1 MSNALQIAATGMQAQ
16 QANLET
22 IANNLSNVNTAG
34 FKRSSV
40 SFVDLMVRSAAGLAG
55 LDSEAFD
62 LSTTMPPRISVG
74 VGITSTLR
82 HFESGELKKTDS
94 PFDLAIRG
102 DGFLEVSR
110 ADGGSVFW
118 RAGTLK
124 VNSEG
129 QLATQSGLIIK
140 PGIAIPDNAQAVN
153 ISADGRVRVTV
164 PGQSAPTEVGQLQMA
179 RFASAAE
186 LEALGDNLY
195 LPTAGSGQAVLGR
208 PGEDGLGTLAQGYSE
223 ASNVKMVDEMVNLMQ
238 AQRAYQASLK
248 VMQAFDEMSAL
259 TNNLRK

>member
-22 IANNLSNVNTAG
+22 IANNLSNVNTPG
-34 FKRSSV
+34 FKRSRV
-40 SFVDLMVRSAAGLAG
+40 SFVDLMLQAAAGTAG
-55 LDSEAFD
+55 LDSDVFD
-62 LSTTMPPRISVG
+62 PATTLLSRIGGG
-74 VGITSTLR
+74 VGITGMLR

-110 ADGGSVFW
+110 ADGSSAFW

-129 QLATQSGLIIK
+129 QLTTQSGLVIK
-140 PGIAIPDNAQAVN
+140 PGIAIPDNAQAINVG
-153 ISADGRVRVTV
+153 ADGRVQVTV
-164 PGQSAPTEVGQLQMA
+164 PGQSAPIEVGQLQMA

-195 LPTAGSGQAVLGR
+195 LPTSGSGEAVLGR
-208 PGEDGLGTLAQGYSE
+208 PGEDGLGSFAQGYIE
-223 ASNVKMVDEMVNLMQ
+223 ASNVKLVDEMVNLMQ

-248 VMQAFDEMSAL
+248 VLQAEDERSAL

>member
-16 QANLET
+16 QANLEN
-22 IANNLSNVNTAG
+22 IANNLSNVNTPG

-40 SFVDLMVRSAAGLAG
+40 GFVDLMMRIAGVPAG
-55 LDSEAFD
+55 FDADALD
-62 LSTTMPPRISVG
+62 LSASMPSRIGAG
-74 VGITSTLR
+74 VGITSMLR
-82 HFESGELKKTDS
+82 HFESGELRKTDS

-110 ADGGSVFW
+110 ADGSSAFW
-118 RAGTLK
+118 RAGTFK

-129 QLATQSGLIIK
+129 QLTTQSGLVIK

-153 ISADGRVRVTV
+153 IGADGRVRVTV
-164 PGQSAPTEVGQLQMA
+164 PGQSAPIEVGQLQMA

-186 LEALGDNLY
+186 LEAVGDNIY
-195 LPTAGSGQAVLGR
+195 LPTSGSGEAVPGR
-208 PGEDGLGTLAQGYSE
+208 PGEDGLGTLAQGHIE
-223 ASNVKMVDEMVNLMQ
+223 ASNVKIVDEMVNLMQ

-248 VMQAFDEMSAL
+248 VVQAFDEMSAL